1 MNNLTGRLE
10 KETAFYTKLES
21 KLQGLPPILNEYY
34 IFMRANRRSYTSI
47 GVYINNVL
55 HFINFLYGDKVQ
67 NDFYTSVQTTDIERY
82 FISLETRADGRRMGD
97 DVLQQ
102 RWSSLNN
109 FFIFLQKRKKCIE
122 DNPIATIER
131 PGNNTEHKV
140 TYLTKAEIN
149 KLFRAIERNKNK
161 SIAARDKTI
170 ISLALATGLRIS
182 ALLNLNIQ
190 DIDFNNHVINV
201 IEKRQKVRAISI
213 GSNTEQ
219 MLREWIGIRNQEF
232 ANLDTSALFISQ
244 ARQRIT
250 SKSVG
255 EMLEKYCGEAGI
267 KRITPHKL
275 RATAACMLAKAGLPV
290 KAIAK
295 QLGHNNTQV
304 TMRYIDVFEEDEAKV
319 LNILDGLI

>member
-10 KETAFYTKLES
+10 KETAFYIKLEE
-21 KLQGLPPILNEYY
+21 KLKGLPPIFNEYY

-47 GVYINNVL
+47 GVYINNAL
-55 HFINFLYGDKVQ
+55 HFVNFLYGDNIKQ
-67 NDFYTSVQTTDIERY
+67 DFYTSIQTTDIERY
-82 FISLETRADGRRMGD
+82 FISLETKADGKRMGD

-102 RWSSLNN
+102 RWSSLNS
-109 FFIFLQKRKKCIE
+109 FFEFLKKRKYIQE
-122 DNPIATIER
+122 NPLITIER
-131 PGNNTEHKV
+131 PKNNTEHKV
-140 TYLTKAEIN
+140 TYLTKAEIA

-161 SIAARDKTI
+161 PMAARDKTI

-182 ALLNLNIQ
+182 ALLNLNVQ

-201 IEKRQKVRAISI
+201 IEKRQKIRAISI
-213 GSNTEQ
+213 GTNTEQ
-219 MLREWIGIRNQEF
+219 MLREWIEVRNQEF
-232 ANLDTSALFISQ
+232 SNADTPALFISQ
-244 ARQRIT
+244 AKQRIT

-304 TMRYIDVFEEDEAKV
+304 TMRYIDVFEEDEAKA
-319 LNILDGLI
+319 LNILDGLV